1 MGEGRI
7 DRGLAHD
14 RHRFSED
21 EFVVEQCLH
30 PHRSS
35 SICFVC
41 EEALDELS
49 FFFTDV
55 DIVSSASSF
64 YKQSKKK

>member
-30 PHRSS
+30 CHRSS
-35 SICFVC
+35 SIGFVC
-41 EEALDELS
+41 EEALNELS
-49 FFFTDV
+49 FFFADV
-55 DIVSSASSF
+55 GII
-64 YKQSKKK
+64 